1 MRFADGKQRTPV
13 ETRDRIG
20 TVLRVTQL
28 ISRIVAAALA
38 SLLLAVTMSA
48 QPVSRRTA
56 PRGRFRIP
64 DGGTSVMMLAGIR
77 PMVHVMINGHGPF
90 RMLIE
95 TGSRISYLLPEQ
107 YAATFARDSARPSD
121 VFRIGGATLTGITIQ
136 RNGRIGLPNVDG
148 LLGLDALYDAAIT
161 IDFAAGVLQLSRDTL
176 PDANGRD
183 VIRLGVSS
191 LFWTVPITLG
201 TTIVHAIID
210 TQSGLSISSAP
221 ANVAR
226 LQVTAPPIAVGR
238 ARGPSI
244 GNVIVERTRL
254 DGNAMLGDAE
264 LQRPLID
271 LLPLASPLPGNAFIL
286 GLQVLTHFA
295 FTLDQRVGRARFARE
310 DRVVPAPPPAY
321 ATGMSTTQRSDG
333 IRVVVSVLERT
344 AAADAGIAVGDV
356 IVRVDG
362 RISSGMTDVEWV
374 NAIGGR
380 VPLLLRILRQG
391 TERDILLTPRYLG
404 F

>member
-1 MRFADGKQRTPV
+1 
-13 ETRDRIG
+13 
-20 TVLRVTQL
+20 
-28 ISRIVAAALA
+28 
-38 SLLLAVTMSA
+38 
-48 QPVSRRTA
+48 
-56 PRGRFRIP
+56 
-64 DGGTSVMMLAGIR
+64 MMLAGIR

-95 TGSRISYLLPEQ
+95 TGSRISYLLPAQ
-107 YAATFARDSARPSD
+107 YSATFARDTARPSD
-121 VFRIGGATLTGITIQ
+121 VYRIGGATLTGITIQ

-161 IDFAAGVLQLSRDTL
+161 LDFEAGVLQLSRDTL
-176 PDANGRD
+176 RDANGRD
-183 VIRLGVSS
+183 VIRLGASS
-191 LFWTVPITLG
+191 LFWTVPMTLG
-201 TTIVHAIID
+201 TTTVDAIID

-221 ANVAR
+221 ANATR
-226 LQVTAPPIAVGR
+226 LQFSAPPIAVGR
-238 ARGPSI
+238 ARGPTI
-244 GNVIVERTRL
+244 GNVIVARTRL
-254 DGNAMLGDAE
+254 DGNALLGDAV

-271 LLPLASPLPGNAFIL
+271 LLPLAPPLPKGAFIL

-295 FTLDQRVGRARFARE
+295 FTLDQRVGRARFARM
-310 DRVVPAPPPAY
+310 DRVIPAPPPAY

-333 IRVVVSVLERT
+333 IRVVVSVLDSS
-344 AAADAGIAVGDV
+344 AAAEAGIEVGDV
-356 IVRVDG
+356 IARVDG

-380 VPLLLRILRQG
+380 VPLQLRILRRG